1 MFNQMDV
8 ELLEEGK
15 LEVGEEFQLK
25 GQAYAWF
32 MELATKLWIF
42 AHHFLSTRK
51 KLQDLEHH

>member
-25 GQAYAWF
+25 GQAYA
-32 MELATKLWIF
+32 
-42 AHHFLSTRK
+42 
-51 KLQDLEHH
+51 